1 MRVPLEHCTACSR
14 KPRLTFARYN
24 DPSNNAENAKLT
36 EGLIRLD
43 LRNRLYLDFFK
54 CPNCGTYYRTYSS
67 NYNLRLVRITPVEAR
82 LTFRG
87 GASESGPFGEE
98 CRYIKNHYKDFMREI
113 QAGLKSSNELVR
125 EYAGETKADQYI
137 HLKRHE
143 KIRELLRCN
152 DRAVRKGVLW
162 AFAENPR
169 EEYNASSPERRLLS
183 GLDKKPF
190 VKGEVFLRSLILQL
204 QDFDSEFRRFA
215 GSLLQYLKWNKK
227 FLPFIHK
234 IPEHLHTPEL
244 TECLMERI
252 YDLKILVR
260 YLGSPD
266 SEKRRIALRRVYD
279 LCDNDDTIKKMIS
292 EIQKIRGSKSEEMNS
307 FLSNPEAGI
316 PEYDPYD

>member
-1 MRVPLEHCTACSR
+1 MRVSLEQCTECSTR
-14 KPRLTFARYN
+14 PRITFARYN
-24 DPSNNAENAKLT
+24 DPANNAENAKLT

-43 LRNRLYLDFFK
+43 LRKYLYLDFYK
-54 CPNCGTYYRTYSS
+54 CPDCGTYYRTYSS

-113 QAGLKSSNELVR
+113 QAGLKSFNELVR
-125 EYAGETKADQYI
+125 EFAGETKADQYI

-143 KIRELLRCN
+143 KVRELLRCS
-152 DRAVRKGVLW
+152 DRAVRKGALW

-169 EEYNASSPERRLLS
+169 EEYKASTPGIRLIS

-190 VKGEVFLRSLILQL
+190 VKGEVFLRSFILQL

-215 GSLLQYLKWNKK
+215 GSFLSHLKWNKK
-227 FLPFIHK
+227 FLPFISQ
-234 IPEHLHTPEL
+234 IPKHLHTPEL

-252 YDLKILVR
+252 YDLKVLTG
-260 YLGSPD
+260 YLSDTEP
-266 SEKRRIALRRVYD
+266 EKRRIALSRVYD
-279 LCDNDDTIKKMIS
+279 LCDNEDTIQKMIS
-292 EIQKIRGSKSEEMNS
+292 EIQRVKGEKTDEMNS